1 MFSLSSSPYDSKKGG
16 DMRTS
21 KIKLALGALASIA
34 PGVATAQTPLTYSGG
49 GPSAIPVFTQAARTK
64 DPRRK
69 RFDI

>member
-1 MFSLSSSPYDSKKGG
+1 
-16 DMRTS
+16 MRTS

-49 GPSAIPVFTQAARTK
+49 PLAIPVFTQAARTK

>member
-1 MFSLSSSPYDSKKGG
+1 MFSLSSSLYDSKKGG

-34 PGVATAQTPLTYSGG
+34 AGVATAQTPLTYSG

>member
-1 MFSLSSSPYDSKKGG
+1 MFSLSSSLYDSKKGG

-49 GPSAIPVFTQAARTK
+49 PLAIPVFTQAARTK

>member
-1 MFSLSSSPYDSKKGG
+1 
-16 DMRTS
+16 MRTS

-34 PGVATAQTPLTYSGG
+34 AGVATAQTPLTYGG

>member
-1 MFSLSSSPYDSKKGG
+1 
-16 DMRTS
+16 MRTS

-34 PGVATAQTPLTYSGG
+34 PGVARAQTPLTYSGGGPLTYSGG

>member
-1 MFSLSSSPYDSKKGG
+1 
-16 DMRTS
+16 MRTS